1 MIPVITRMLNKQ
13 RLFYFLVFL
22 LIGFGAKGQT
32 IELGIAAGGAGYIGD
47 LNQKQPLKI
56 SGLSAAAYV
65 KMNLDPYWAVGLHYA
80 YGKIKANDAK
90 SDNSQ
95 FRDRNINFKTPLNE
109 VSLQVDFNFF
119 DYFAGGGTKM
129 FTPYLFTGIGTVLFS
144 PKATYDG
151 VEYNVRHYKTE
162 GGNGVPYKNYTFNI
176 LYGAGAKVRLK
187 ENWGLFTSIG
197 YRTAYSDYLDDV
209 SRKYPSPSTW
219 PEGDSPELRTTRQ
232 RLSDPSLSQYGAP
245 GVQRGDFRKRDTY
258 MFVGIGIS
266 YTFVSQKC
274 YTF

>member
-1 MIPVITRMLNKQ
+1 LIPVIIRMLNKQ
-13 RLFYFLVFL
+13 RLFYFLAFL
-22 LIGFGAKGQT
+22 LTGLGAESQT
-32 IELGIAAGGAGYIGD
+32 MELGIAAGGAGYIGD

-56 SGLSAAAYV
+56 SGMSAAAYV
-65 KMNLDPYWAVGLHYA
+65 KMNLDPYWAIGLHYN
-80 YGKIKANDAK
+80 YGKIKADDSK

-109 VSLQVDFNFF
+109 VSLQADFNFF
-119 DYFAGGGTKM
+119 DYFAAGGTKT
-129 FTPYLFTGIGTVLFS
+129 FTPYIYTGIGVVLFN

-151 VEYNVRHYKTE
+151 REYNVRHYKTE
-162 GGNGVPYKNYTFNI
+162 GGDGVPYKNYTFSV

-209 SRKYPSPSTW
+209 SRKYPAASSW
-219 PEGDSPELRTTRQ
+219 PEGDSPELRATRE
-232 RLSDPSLSQYGAP
+232 RLSDPSLSQYGRP